1 MAGSVPH
8 TDLIEHPC
16 PVCQKPSRSCG
27 HTPADKREF
36 FQQTRE
42 LRKIAKAVLDA
53 QTPKPKGFHQVKPE
67 GPAVFREREGDQGL
81 LKVKAGDKWLK
92 MRSTAPEH
100 PCRDLTNEY
109 GQ

>member
-1 MAGSVPH
+1 MSNS
-8 TDLIEHPC
+8 DLIPHPC
-16 PVCQKPSRSCG
+16 PRCKAYPPCG
-27 HTPADKREF
+27 CTSADLRAYYAECREA
-36 FQQTRE
+36 RR
-42 LRKIAKAVLDA
+42 LAKLTLDA
-53 QTPKPKGFHQVKPE
+53 QQRWPGKHVVPTE

-81 LKVKAGDKWLK
+81 VVVYVDGKPIK